1 MNRVKLTD
9 IKSEGNVR
17 QGNKNKEKT
26 YVSMKNSIETRGVEI
41 PVTVVEKNGSYV
53 LLDGHQRYQISKE
66 LGLNDIPCTV
76 MPEGT
81 NITEHQL
88 TANMFS
94 VPMSPREASVSIGK
108 MIKDK
113 PSITRTEIADTFGKD
128 VKWVNKAIQYNN
140 LHKKLQTKKFQDK
153 EYDKELLKIAGY
165 TQHQQGM
172 AIKALSD
179 WDNLD
184 PWRVLQIL
192 KSKPKYKEITNIV
205 PIETIRKY
213 EKKSKVKFAKTL
225 DIFECGEDFTYNDEF
240 LSEVFLKE
248 TEVGKLLAELP
259 VQETLDRWANNCT
272 ILYLDTWETVKK
284 FDERIRDKYRYEH
297 PNCNYK
303 LVKWNGNV
311 RDAVVQ
317 FRVIDKNAKTDT
329 GVVQKRSKYY
339 GQEKKFMNAVCDLVI
354 SQLNNVN
361 ATCLDTNNA
370 NITFRWLIANGH
382 GRDMN
387 FNQKKIE
394 KGMNDAE
401 YINKMTE
408 VWFNKLMLQNT
419 FRECDKLF
427 KALHMDSIRKL
438 VNDKFKVDATF
449 RGKVIQCFTLG
460 NLKET
465 LKRANVKGT
474 KKEVVMYL
482 TEQLK
487 TFPFNDIWK
496 ELPHNLNIKGLPYA
510 KEYLKS

>member
-76 MPEGT
+76 MPKET
-81 NITEHQL
+81 NVTEHQL

-94 VPMSPREASVSIGK
+94 VPMSAREASITIGT

-113 PSITRTEIADTFGKD
+113 PSITKTEIADTFGKD

-153 EYDKELLKIAGY
+153 EYDKDLLKISGY
-165 TQHQQGM
+165 TQHQQDM
-172 AIKALSD
+172 AIKAMSD
-179 WDNLD
+179 WNSLD
-184 PWRVLQIL
+184 PWRIVQIL
-192 KSKPKYKEITNIV
+192 KNKPKYKEITNIV

-213 EKKSKVKFAKTL
+213 EKKSKVKFARTL
-225 DIFECGEDFTYNDEF
+225 DIFECGEDFTYDDEF

-272 ILYLDTWETVKK
+272 TLYLDTWETVKK

-297 PNCNYK
+297 PLCNHK

-317 FRVIDKNAKTDT
+317 FRVVDKNAKNDT
-329 GVVQKRSKYY
+329 GFVKERSKYY
-339 GQEKKFMNAVCDLVI
+339 GQEKKFMNAICDLVI
-354 SQLNNVN
+354 SQLNAVN
-361 ATCLDTNNA
+361 TQLLDSNGA
-370 NITFRWLIANGH
+370 NITFRWLVTDGH
-382 GRDMN
+382 GFDMD
-387 FNQKKIE
+387 FNLKKIE
-394 KGMNDAE
+394 KGMNDSE

-408 VWFNKLMLQNT
+408 TWYKELMLKNT

-427 KALHMDSIRKL
+427 KSQNMDNIRKL
-438 VNDKFKVDATF
+438 VNDKFKIDATF
-449 RGKVIQCFTLG
+449 RGKVIQCFTLS

-465 LKRANVKGT
+465 VSSDIKGT

-496 ELPHNLNIKGLPYA
+496 ELPHNLHVKGLPFA
-510 KEYLKS
+510 KDYLKL

>member
-284 FDERIRDKYRYEH
+284 FDARIRDKYRYEYS
-297 PNCNYK
+297 NCDYK

-317 FRVIDKNAKTDT
+317 FRIIDKNAKTDT
-329 GVVQKRSKYY
+329 GVVQERSKYY
-339 GQEKKFMNAVCDLVI
+339 GQDKKFMNAVCDLVI

-387 FNQKKIE
+387 FNRKKIE

-465 LKRANVKGT
+465 VPFDVKGT

-496 ELPHNLNIKGLPYA
+496 ELPQGLNVKGLPYA
-510 KEYLKS
+510 KDYLKS